1 MDKPPYLVLRSDDIE
16 PFTHPEE
23 RGYHSQHVLGKE
35 ITGGHDLL
43 LNRGTVD
50 PNYDLGGGN
59 HPDND
64 EIYYA
69 ESGECLVD
77 LGGHPD
83 TGEGHTTFTLVHG
96 RRGVH
101 PGGHLPPLAQPIDR
115 AVRGPDHLAAAGRLW
130 RQRHPRRASG
140 ELGQRPPSAPRLQHR
155 ARRWRRPRGRAGLR
169 PPRRVGSQ
177 PATPGAGRG
186 PSSARAGSPA
196 ARSPHASR

>member
-1 MDKPPYLVLRSDDIE
+1 MEKPPYLVLRSDDIE

-69 ESGECLVD
+69 VSGECQVD
-77 LGGHPD
+77 LGGDPD
-83 TGEGHTTFTLVHG
+83 TGEGHDTYTLG
-96 RRGVH
+96 AGGVVFIPAGTLH
-101 PGGHLPPLAQPIDR
+101 RLRNRSDEQFVILTIWPQPAVYGANGIHDARLESWGSGLRLREGCRIESVPGGGRVVA
-115 AVRGPDHLAAAGRLW
+115 PDHDPLV
-130 RQRHPRRASG
+130 Q
-140 ELGQRPPSAPRLQHR
+140 
-155 ARRWRRPRGRAGLR
+155 
-169 PPRRVGSQ
+169 
-177 PATPGAGRG
+177 
-186 PSSARAGSPA
+186 
-196 ARSPHASR
+196 

>member
-1 MDKPPYLVLRSDDIE
+1 MDKPPYLVLRADDIE

-50 PNYDLGGGN
+50 PEYDLGGGN
-59 HPDND
+59 HPEND

-83 TGEGHTTFTLVHG
+83 TGEGHETFTLG
-96 RRGVH
+96 AGGVVFIPAGTFH
-101 PGGHLPPLAQPIDR
+101 RLRNRASEPFVVLTIWPQP
-115 AVRGPDHLAAAGRLW
+115 AVVW
-130 RQRHPRRASG
+130 CQRHPRRAPRD
-140 ELGQRPPSAPRLQHR
+140 LGQRASAARRVCHR
-155 ARRWRRPRGRAGLR
+155 TGRWRRSRGRTGHDPL
-169 PPRRVGSQ
+169 VG
-177 PATPGAGRG
+177 
-186 PSSARAGSPA
+186 
-196 ARSPHASR
+196 